1 MSQVKPKGKAG
12 RGAESRVERVPEMLP
27 VLPIR
32 DQVIYPH
39 MIMPLYV
46 GRERSVRAL
55 DDALAHGRH
64 ILLVTQKS
72 VDIDDPQPDELYAVG
87 TVGEAMQ
94 PLRHEDT
101 VRVVVEGIARV
112 RIAEYVQTDPFF
124 RARVEVLTEPAHE
137 GSEVEALMRSVVAQF
152 DRCIT
157 LGKNIPP
164 EALESARS
172 TGDPGRL
179 ADLVAGLLDPRVEVK
194 QEILEMVDP
203 LARLERVAELLA
215 HEIEILEIEKKIHSR
230 VKKELED
237 TQKEFYL
244 RERMKAI
251 QQELGEQDDRTME
264 LDELRSQIKA
274 AGMPKEVEERSFKE
288 LDRLEKMP
296 PASPEVVVV
305 RTYLDWLI
313 GLPWSKRTEDKL
325 DIEDA
330 ERVLNEDHY
339 GLQKVKERILE
350 YLAVRKLNPASKGP
364 ILCFM
369 GPPGVGK
376 TSMGKSIARA
386 TGRNFVRISLG
397 GVRDEGEIRGHRR
410 TYVAALPGRIIQGM
424 KTAGSHNPVFMMD
437 EIDKI
442 GIDFRG
448 DPSAALLE
456 VLDPEQNNAF
466 SDHYLEVPFDLS
478 EVMFITT
485 GNLPDPVP
493 PALRDRMEIIEFPGY
508 TEEEKLK
515 IAQMFL
521 VPKQIKEQGLTH
533 EQARFTEKGLR
544 TIIRNYTRE
553 AGVRNLEREIANV
566 CRKVAKSVAQGKTV
580 SAVIS
585 PASLHRYLGAIRFRH
600 GMAEREDEVA
610 VATGL
615 FWTEVGGDIFS
626 IEVTLMKGRG
636 NLILTGRLGEV
647 MQESAKAAFSYVRS
661 KANEL
666 GIDEDF
672 HRRYDVHIHV
682 PAAAIPKDGP
692 SAGVTLT
699 TALISALAR
708 RPVRRDVAMT
718 GEITLRGKVLP
729 VGGVKE
735 KVLAAHRAGMS
746 TVVMPKDN
754 EKDLEEIPAQV
765 KRDLKFVFVEAMDE
779 VLATALLPAAA
790 PAKEATVVEPV
801 GRAQRTPVQPSV
813 TPATPVIVGAGLCPR
828 PRAGRETGPY
838 RVGRRR

>member
-1 MSQVKPKGKAG
+1 MSQAKKKGEGAPS
-12 RGAESRVERVPEMLP
+12 AESRSDKVPEILP

-39 MIMPLYV
+39 MIMPLFV
-46 GRERSVRAL
+46 GRDKSVRAL
-55 DDALAHGRH
+55 DDALEHGRY

-72 VDIDDPQPDELYAVG
+72 VDIDDPQVEDLFSVG
-87 TVGEAMQ
+87 TVGESMQ
-94 PLRHEDT
+94 TLRLPDET
-101 VRVVVEGIARV
+101 IRVVIEGVLRVRVL
-112 RIAEYVQTDPFF
+112 EYVQTEPFF
-124 RARVEVLTEPAHE
+124 RARVEVMSEPETE
-137 GSEVEALMRSVVAQF
+137 GLEVEALMRSVVSQF
-152 DRCIT
+152 ERCIS

-164 EALESARS
+164 EALENAR
-172 TGDPGRL
+172 GVDDPGRL
-179 ADLVAGLLDPRVEVK
+179 ADLVAGFLDLKVDLK
-194 QEILEMVDP
+194 QDILEMADP
-203 LARLERVAELLA
+203 IARLERIAEHLS

-251 QQELGEQDDRTME
+251 QQELGERDDRTME
-264 LDELRSQIKA
+264 LDELRSQIQA
-274 AGMPKEVEERSFKE
+274 AGMPKEVEEKAFKE

-305 RTYLDWLI
+305 RTYLDWLVT
-313 GLPWSKRTEDKL
+313 LPWSKRTEDKL
-325 DIEDA
+325 DIDDA
-330 ERVLNEDHY
+330 ERVLHEDHY
-339 GLQKVKERILE
+339 GLKKVKERILE
-350 YLAVRKLNPASKGP
+350 HLAVRKLNPDSKGA

-410 TYVAALPGRIIQGM
+410 TYVGALPGRIIQGM
-424 KTAGSHNPVFMMD
+424 KTAASHNPVFMMD

-456 VLDPEQNNAF
+456 VLDPEQNCGF

-493 PALRDRMEIIEFPGY
+493 PALRDRMEVIEFPGY

-521 VPKQIKEQGLTH
+521 VPKQLKEHGLTDQ
-533 EQARFTEKGLR
+533 QAKFTDKGLH
-544 TIIRNYTRE
+544 TLIRNYTRE

-566 CRKVAKSVAQGKTV
+566 CRKVAKNVAAGKSM
-580 SAVIS
+580 SATIGLS
-585 PASLHRYLGAIRFRH
+585 ALHKYLGSIRFRH
-600 GMAEREDEVA
+600 GMAERQDEVA

-647 MQESAKAAFSYVRS
+647 MQESAKAAFSYTRARA
-661 KANEL
+661 KEL
-666 GIDEDF
+666 GIDESF
-672 HRRYDVHIHV
+672 YRILDVHIHV

-692 SAGVTLT
+692 SAGITLT
-699 TALISALAR
+699 TALISALTK

-718 GEITLRGKVLP
+718 GEITLRGRVLP

-754 EKDLEEIPAQV
+754 EKDLDEISAPV
-765 KRDLKFVFVEAMDE
+765 KRELKFVFVETMDE
-779 VLATALLPAAA
+779 VLTVALLPRLAESEEAAA
-790 PAKEATVVEPV
+790 RAKKSDRPAD
-801 GRAQRTPVQPSV
+801 QPSV
-813 TPATPVIVGAGLCPR
+813 S
-828 PRAGRETGPY
+828 
-838 RVGRRR
+838 RVM

>member
-1 MSQVKPKGKAG
+1 VSQAKAKSPQTPAPG
-12 RGAESRVERVPEMLP
+12 DRIAQVPEMLP

-39 MIMPLYV
+39 MIMPLFV
-46 GRERSVRAL
+46 GREKSVRAL
-55 DDALAHGRH
+55 DDALEHGHH

-72 VDIDDPQPDELYAVG
+72 VDVDDPKPEDLYTVG
-87 TVGEAMQ
+87 TVGESMQ
-94 PLRHEDT
+94 TLRLPDDT
-101 VRVVVEGIARV
+101 VRVVIEGIVRV
-112 RIAEYVQTDPFF
+112 RVIEYVQTEPFF
-124 RARVEVLTEPAHE
+124 KARVEVLGEPARTGVE
-137 GSEVEALMRSVVAQF
+137 IEALMRSVIAQF
-152 DRCIT
+152 ERCIN

-164 EALESARS
+164 EALDNAKGVDE
-172 TGDPGRL
+172 PGRL
-179 ADLVAGLLDPRVEVK
+179 TDLIAGFLDLKVPVK
-194 QEILEMVDP
+194 QEILEIVDP
-203 LARLERVAELLA
+203 LKRLERIAEHLS

-251 QQELGEQDDRTME
+251 QQELGERDDRTME
-264 LDELRSQIKA
+264 LDELREQIQA
-274 AGMPKEVEERSFKE
+274 AGMPKEVEEKAYKE

-305 RTYLDWLI
+305 RTYLDWLVT
-313 GLPWSKRTEDKL
+313 LPWSKRTEDRL

-330 ERVLNEDHY
+330 ERVLHEDHS
-339 GLQKVKERILE
+339 GLNKVKERILE
-350 YLAVRKLNPASKGP
+350 YLAVRKLNPESKGP

-410 TYVAALPGRIIQGM
+410 TYVGALPGRIIQGM

-448 DPSAALLE
+448 DPAAALLE
-456 VLDPEQNNAF
+456 VLDPEQNYAF

-485 GNLPDPVP
+485 GNLWDPVP
-493 PALRDRMEIIEFPGY
+493 PALRDRMEVIEFPGY

-515 IAQMFL
+515 IAQLFL
-521 VPKQIKEQGLTH
+521 VPKQLKEHGLT
-533 EQARFTEKGLR
+533 EQQAKFTEKGVR
-544 TIIRNYTRE
+544 TLIRNYTRE

-566 CRKVAKSVAQGKTV
+566 CRKVAKDVAQGKAV
-580 SAVIS
+580 SAAIRPS
-585 PASLHRYLGAIRFRH
+585 SLHKYLGAIRFRH
-600 GMAEREDEVA
+600 GMAEREDEIA

-636 NLILTGRLGEV
+636 NVILTGRLGEV
-647 MQESAKAAFSYVRS
+647 MQESAKAALSYARS
-661 KANEL
+661 QAKRL

-672 HRRYDVHIHV
+672 YRKLDVHIHV

-692 SAGVTLT
+692 SAGITLA
-699 TALISALAR
+699 TALISALSKR
-708 RPVRRDVAMT
+708 VVRRDVAMT
-718 GEITLRGKVLP
+718 GEITLRGRVLP
-729 VGGVKE
+729 VGGIKE
-735 KVLAAHRAGMS
+735 KILAAHRAGMT

-765 KRDLKFVFVEAMDE
+765 KRELKFKFVEHMNE
-779 VLATALLPAAA
+779 VLEIALLPKSEAQAA
-790 PAKEATVVEPV
+790 PAE
-801 GRAQRTPVQPSV
+801 RAEKTDRPAAQPSV
-813 TPATPVIVGAGLCPR
+813 S
-828 PRAGRETGPY
+828 
-838 RVGRRR
+838 RVM

>member
-1 MSQVKPKGKAG
+1 VSQVKSKG
-12 RGAESRVERVPEMLP
+12 GATPTAEHRIERIPELLP

-39 MIMPLYV
+39 MIMPLFV
-46 GRERSVRAL
+46 GREKSVRAL
-55 DDALAHGRH
+55 DDALQHGHH
-64 ILLVTQKS
+64 ILLITQRS
-72 VDIDDPQPDELYAVG
+72 VDIDDPQPDDLYSVG
-87 TVGEAMQ
+87 TVGESMQ
-94 PLRHEDT
+94 TLRLPDET
-101 VRVVVEGIARV
+101 VRVVIEGIVRV
-112 RIAEYVQTDPFF
+112 RVVEYVQTEPFF
-124 RARVEVLTEPAHE
+124 KAKVEVLGEPTHA
-137 GSEVEALMRSVVAQF
+137 GTEVEALMRSVVGQF
-152 DRCIT
+152 ERCIS

-164 EALESARS
+164 EALENAK
-172 TGDPGRL
+172 GIDEPGRL
-179 ADLVAGLLDPRVEVK
+179 TDLIAGFLDLKVPIK
-194 QEILEMVDP
+194 QEILEIVDP
-203 LARLERVAELLA
+203 LKRLERIAEHLS

-244 RERMKAI
+244 RERIKAM
-251 QQELGEQDDRTME
+251 QQELGERDERTME
-264 LDELRSQIKA
+264 LDELRAQIQA
-274 AGMPKEVEERSFKE
+274 AGMPKDVEERAYKE

-305 RTYLDWLI
+305 RTYLDWLV

-325 DIEDA
+325 DIADA
-330 ERVLNEDHY
+330 ERVLHEDHY
-339 GLQKVKERILE
+339 GLKKIKERILE
-350 YLAVRKLNPASKGP
+350 YLAVRKLNPGSKGP

-410 TYVAALPGRIIQGM
+410 TYVGALPGRIIQGM

-448 DPSAALLE
+448 DPAAALLE

-515 IAQMFL
+515 IAQLFL
-521 VPKQIKEQGLTH
+521 VPKQLKEHGLT
-533 EQARFTEKGLR
+533 EQAKFTEKGLR
-544 TIIRNYTRE
+544 TIVRNYTRE

-566 CRKVAKSVAQGKTV
+566 CRKVAKDVAQGK
-580 SAVIS
+580 AVAAAIT
-585 PASLHRYLGAIRFRH
+585 PGTLHKYLGAIRFRH
-600 GMAEREDEVA
+600 GMAERQDEIA

-615 FWTEVGGDIFS
+615 FWTEVGGDILS

-636 NLILTGRLGEV
+636 GVILTGRLGEV
-647 MQESAKAAFSYVRS
+647 MQESAKAAFSYARS
-661 KANEL
+661 RARDL
-666 GIDEDF
+666 GIDEEF
-672 HRRYDVHIHV
+672 YRRLDVHIHV

-692 SAGVTLT
+692 SAGITLA
-699 TALISALAR
+699 TALISALSR
-708 RPVRRDVAMT
+708 RAVRRDVAMT

-729 VGGVKE
+729 VGGIKE

-746 TVVMPKDN
+746 TVIMPRDN
-754 EKDLEEIPAQV
+754 EKDLEEIPPQV
-765 KRDLKFVFVEAMDE
+765 RRELKFVFVENMDE
-779 VLATALLPAAA
+779 VLAVAMLPKAEAEAAAAAERPDKSDRPAA
-790 PAKEATVVEPV
+790 
-801 GRAQRTPVQPSV
+801 QPSV
-813 TPATPVIVGAGLCPR
+813 S
-828 PRAGRETGPY
+828 
-838 RVGRRR
+838 RVM

>member
-1 MSQVKPKGKAG
+1 MSQAKPKGSAAP
-12 RGAESRVERVPEMLP
+12 GADSRIAKVPEILP

-39 MIMPLYV
+39 MIMPLFV
-46 GRERSVRAL
+46 GREKSVRAL
-55 DDALAHGRH
+55 DDALEHGHH

-72 VDIDDPQPDELYAVG
+72 VDVDDPQPDDLYAVG
-87 TVGEAMQ
+87 TVGESMQ
-94 PLRHEDT
+94 TLRLPDET
-101 VRVVVEGIARV
+101 VRVVIEGIVRV
-112 RIAEYVQTDPFF
+112 RILEYVQTEPFYK
-124 RARVEVLTEPAHE
+124 ARVEVLGEPARA
-137 GSEVEALMRSVVAQF
+137 GIEVEALMRSVVAQF
-152 DRCIT
+152 ERCIN

-164 EALESARS
+164 EALENAR
-172 TGDPGRL
+172 GVDEPGRL
-179 ADLVAGLLDPRVEVK
+179 TDLIAGFLDLKVPVK
-194 QEILEMVDP
+194 QEILEIIDP
-203 LARLERVAELLA
+203 LKRLERIAEHLN

-251 QQELGEQDDRTME
+251 QQELGERDDRTME
-264 LDELRSQIKA
+264 LDELRAQIQA
-274 AGMPKEVEERSFKE
+274 AGMPKEVEEKAFKE

-305 RTYLDWLI
+305 RTYLDWFI
-313 GLPWSKRTEDKL
+313 SLPWSKRTEDQL
-325 DIEDA
+325 DIGASEK
-330 ERVLNEDHY
+330 VLNEDHY
-339 GLQKVKERILE
+339 GLKKVKERILE
-350 YLAVRKLNPASKGP
+350 HLAVRKLNPESRGP

-410 TYVAALPGRIIQGM
+410 TYVGALPGRIIQGM

-442 GIDFRG
+442 GLDFRG
-448 DPSAALLE
+448 DPAAALLE

-515 IAQMFL
+515 IAQFFL
-521 VPKQIKEQGLTH
+521 VPKQLKEHGLND
-533 EQARFTEKGLR
+533 QQVKFTEKGLR
-544 TIIRNYTRE
+544 TIIRNHTRE

-566 CRKVAKSVAQGKTV
+566 CRKVAKDVAQGKTV
-580 SAVIS
+580 SIAVG
-585 PASLHRYLGAIRFRH
+585 PATLHKYLGAIRFRH
-600 GMAEREDEVA
+600 GMAERQDEIA

-636 NLILTGRLGEV
+636 NTILTGRLGEV
-647 MQESAKAAFSYVRS
+647 MQESAKAAFSYTRS
-661 KANEL
+661 KAQGL
-666 GIDEDF
+666 GIDEEF
-672 HRRYDVHIHV
+672 YRRYDVHIHV

-692 SAGVTLT
+692 SAGITLA
-699 TALISALAR
+699 TALISALSR

-718 GEITLRGKVLP
+718 GEITLRGRVLP
-729 VGGVKE
+729 VGGIKE
-735 KVLAAHRAGMS
+735 KVLAAHRAGMT
-746 TVVMPKDN
+746 TVIMPKDN
-754 EKDLEEIPAQV
+754 EKDLEEIPTQV
-765 KRDLKFVFVEAMDE
+765 KRELKFVFVENMDE
-779 VLATALLPAAA
+779 VLKVALLPRV
-790 PAKEATVVEPV
+790 EEEPV
-801 GRAQRTPVQPSV
+801 AAERAEKSDRPAAQPSV
-813 TPATPVIVGAGLCPR
+813 S
-828 PRAGRETGPY
+828 
-838 RVGRRR
+838 RVM

>member
-1 MSQVKPKGKAG
+1 VSQVKSKG
-12 RGAESRVERVPEMLP
+12 GAVPSADNRIARIPEILP

-39 MIMPLYV
+39 MIMPLFV
-46 GRERSVRAL
+46 GREKSVRAL
-55 DDALAHGRH
+55 EDALEHGHH
-64 ILLVTQKS
+64 ILLATQKS
-72 VDIDDPQPDELYAVG
+72 VDVDDPQAEDLYAVG
-87 TVGEAMQ
+87 TVGESMQ
-94 PLRHEDT
+94 TLRLPDDT
-101 VRVVVEGIARV
+101 VRVVIEGLVRV
-112 RIAEYVQTDPFF
+112 RILDYVQTDPFMK
-124 RARVEVLTEPAHE
+124 ARVEVLGEPARAGVE
-137 GSEVEALMRSVVAQF
+137 IEALMRSVVAQF
-152 DRCIT
+152 ERCIN

-164 EALESARS
+164 EALENAK
-172 TGDPGRL
+172 GIDEPGRL
-179 ADLVAGLLDPRVEVK
+179 SDLVAGFLDLKVPVK
-194 QEILEMVDP
+194 QEILEIVDP
-203 LARLERVAELLA
+203 RKRLERIAEHLS

-251 QQELGEQDDRTME
+251 QQELGERDDRTME
-264 LDELRSQIKA
+264 LDELRAQIQA
-274 AGMPKEVEERSFKE
+274 AGMPKEIEEKAYKE

-305 RTYLDWLI
+305 RTYLDWLVT
-313 GLPWSKRTEDKL
+313 LPWSKRTEEKV
-325 DIEDA
+325 DIADA
-330 ERVLNEDHY
+330 EKVLHEDHF
-339 GLQKVKERILE
+339 GLNKIKERILE
-350 YLAVRKLNPASKGP
+350 YLAVRKLNPESKGP

-410 TYVAALPGRIIQGM
+410 TYVGALPGRIIQGM

-448 DPSAALLE
+448 DPAAALLE

-515 IAQMFL
+515 IAQLFL
-521 VPKQIKEQGLTH
+521 VPKQLKEHGLSAQQTK
-533 EQARFTEKGLR
+533 FTEKGLR

-553 AGVRNLEREIANV
+553 AGVRNLEREIANI
-566 CRKVAKSVAQGKTV
+566 CRKIAKNVAQGKEM
-580 SAVIS
+580 SATIS
-585 PASLHRYLGAIRFRH
+585 PATLHKYLGAIRFRH
-600 GMAEREDEVA
+600 GMAEREDEIA

-636 NLILTGRLGEV
+636 NIILTGRLGEV
-647 MQESAKAAFSYVRS
+647 MQESAKAAISYTRS
-661 KANEL
+661 RAKSL
-666 GIDEDF
+666 DIDEDF
-672 HRRYDVHIHV
+672 YRKLDVHIHV

-692 SAGVTLT
+692 SAGITLA
-699 TALISALAR
+699 TALISALSR
-708 RPVRRDVAMT
+708 RAVRRDVAMT
-718 GEITLRGKVLP
+718 GEITLRGRVLP
-729 VGGVKE
+729 VGGIKE

-746 TVVMPKDN
+746 TVIMPKDN

-765 KRDLKFVFVEAMDE
+765 RRDLKFKFVENMDE
-779 VLATALLPAAA
+779 VLEVSLLPAVEEEAVVVAERAEKPDRAA
-790 PAKEATVVEPV
+790 A
-801 GRAQRTPVQPSV
+801 QPSV
-813 TPATPVIVGAGLCPR
+813 S
-828 PRAGRETGPY
+828 
-838 RVGRRR
+838 RVM

>member
-1 MSQVKPKGKAG
+1 VSQAKPKAG
-12 RGAESRVERVPEMLP
+12 AAPAADSRIAKVPEILP

-39 MIMPLYV
+39 MIMPLFV
-46 GRERSVRAL
+46 GREKSVRAL
-55 DDALAHGRH
+55 DDALEHGHH

-72 VDIDDPQPDELYAVG
+72 VDVDDPQPDDLYAVG
-87 TVGEAMQ
+87 TVGESMQ
-94 PLRHEDT
+94 TLRLPDET
-101 VRVVVEGIARV
+101 VRVVIEGIVRV
-112 RIAEYVQTDPFF
+112 RILEYVQTEPFYK
-124 RARVEVLTEPAHE
+124 ARVEVLGEPARV
-137 GSEVEALMRSVVAQF
+137 GIEVEALMRSVVAQF
-152 DRCIT
+152 ERCIN

-164 EALESARS
+164 EALENAR
-172 TGDPGRL
+172 GVDEPGRL
-179 ADLVAGLLDPRVEVK
+179 TDLIAGFLDLKVPVK
-194 QEILEMVDP
+194 QEILEIIDP
-203 LARLERVAELLA
+203 LKRLERIAEHLS

-251 QQELGEQDDRTME
+251 QQELGERDDRTME
-264 LDELRSQIKA
+264 LDELRAQIQA
-274 AGMPKEVEERSFKE
+274 AGMPKEVEEKAFKE

-305 RTYLDWLI
+305 RTYLDWFI
-313 GLPWSKRTEDKL
+313 SLPWSKRTEDQL
-325 DIEDA
+325 DIGASEK
-330 ERVLNEDHY
+330 VLNEDHY
-339 GLQKVKERILE
+339 GLKKVKERILE
-350 YLAVRKLNPASKGP
+350 YLAVRKLNPASRGP

-386 TGRNFVRISLG
+386 TGRSFVRISLG

-410 TYVAALPGRIIQGM
+410 TYVGALPGRIIQGM

-448 DPSAALLE
+448 DPAAALLE

-515 IAQMFL
+515 IAQLFL
-521 VPKQIKEQGLTH
+521 VPKQIKEHGLNDQ
-533 EQARFTEKGLR
+533 QAKFTEKGLR

-566 CRKVAKSVAQGKTV
+566 CRKVAKDVAQGKTV
-580 SAVIS
+580 SVAVS
-585 PASLHRYLGAIRFRH
+585 PATLHKYLGAIRFRH
-600 GMAEREDEVA
+600 GMAERQDEIA

-636 NLILTGRLGEV
+636 NTILTGRLGEV
-647 MQESAKAAFSYVRS
+647 MQESAKAAFSYTRS
-661 KANEL
+661 KAQDL
-666 GIDEDF
+666 GIDEEF
-672 HRRYDVHIHV
+672 YRRYDVHIHV

-692 SAGVTLT
+692 SAGITLAS
-699 TALISALAR
+699 ALISALSR

-718 GEITLRGKVLP
+718 GEITLRGRVLP
-729 VGGVKE
+729 VGGIKE
-735 KVLAAHRAGMS
+735 KVLAAHRAGMT
-746 TVVMPKDN
+746 TVIMPKDN
-754 EKDLEEIPAQV
+754 EKDLEEIPTQV
-765 KRDLKFVFVEAMDE
+765 KRELKFVFVENMDE
-779 VLATALLPAAA
+779 VLKVALLPRV
-790 PAKEATVVEPV
+790 EEEPV
-801 GRAQRTPVQPSV
+801 AAERAEKSDRPAAQPSV
-813 TPATPVIVGAGLCPR
+813 S
-828 PRAGRETGPY
+828 
-838 RVGRRR
+838 RVM